1 VNDDRRRPLRVVVA
15 AVVLGVLAVAGT
27 APAAIGYIG
36 QAPVQISLSGPPGAV
51 SCGDTVTITATVI
64 GTASGDPVDQ
74 QVVQWKLTERVS
86 KQDALSG
93 SSSTTDAAGQASIQ
107 LSFGDAP
114 GAREVT
120 AEVTIVKTP
129 IQVMCG
135 DGLPQTSLERPG
147 AVGVPGP
154 SDSLVAPASDPSASA
169 VLPAR
174 AISVPRLG
182 IVAPIVEGD
191 GVDVP
196 ADAVAHY
203 PGTAWPGQGSNTYL
217 YGHARTGL
225 FRELWQVRTGDLV
238 EVRLADGVIE
248 RYQVTRILPLVPWD
262 DLSQLDPTPSERLTL
277 QTCLWYDE
285 TSPRLVV
292 IAEPLAGA

>member
-1 VNDDRRRPLRVVVA
+1 MSRRGRPLRVVVA
-15 AVVLGVLAVAGT
+15 AVALGVLAVAGSVP
-27 APAAIGYIG
+27 PAVGYIG
-36 QAPVQISLSGPPGAV
+36 QAPVQVSLSGPPGAV
-51 SCGDTVTITATVI
+51 SCSDTVTITATVI

-74 QVVQWKLTERVS
+74 QVVQWKLTDRVS
-86 KQDALSG
+86 KQDALSE
-93 SSSTTDAAGQASIQ
+93 SSSVTDAAGQASIR

-120 AEVTIVKTP
+120 ADVTIVKTP
-129 IQVMCG
+129 IQILCG

-147 AVGVPGP
+147 SIQGREP
-154 SDSLVAPASDPSASA
+154 SDAATAPASDPSASA

-248 RYQVTRILPLVPWD
+248 RYQVTRILPLVRWD
-262 DLSQLDPTPSERLTL
+262 DLSQLDPSSSERLTL
-277 QTCLWYDE
+277 QTCLWYDR

-292 IAEPLAGA
+292 VAEPLAGA